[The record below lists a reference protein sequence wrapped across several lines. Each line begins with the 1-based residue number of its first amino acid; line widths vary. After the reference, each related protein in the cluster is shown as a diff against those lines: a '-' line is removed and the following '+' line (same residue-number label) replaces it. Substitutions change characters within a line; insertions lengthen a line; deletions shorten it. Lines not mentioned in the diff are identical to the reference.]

1 MVAPGAVHVVTAT
14 ILLNG
19 GMTLRAIFGVGQDV
33 VGGLRVISTLD
44 QPLSVALAVSWQ
56 VIGLP
61 TLEAECGYWTQSL
74 VLLTHNGA
82 YIHVQCTLHTH
93 VYTYTGLASIV
104 YWQNIPSVL

>member
-1 MVAPGAVHVVTAT
+1 VVTAT